1 MGSVSQVQKRACIK
15 ILPFMPLIAIVP
27 HGGNAN
33 IDICFWN
40 MDTHER
46 ARKDDQ
52 ISAKKDAPPR
62 RLNKEKIQTNKHK
75 KKRAKMKGR
84 RVMKKAQLAKET
96 IENMEKKLKKEKH
109 PIQMVIKT
117 VMFPS

>member
-1 MGSVSQVQKRACIK
+1 
-15 ILPFMPLIAIVP
+15 MPQIAIVQ

-33 IDICFWN
+33 FDICLWN

-52 ISAKKDAPPR
+52 ISAKKDAPPHR
-62 RLNKEKIQTNKHK
+62 PNKEKIQTTKNKT
-75 KKRAKMKGR
+75 KRAKMKGR
-84 RVMKKAQLAKET
+84 RLMKKVQTAKET
-96 IENMEKKLKKEKH
+96 IGNTEKKLKKEKH
-109 PIQMVIKT
+109 PIQVVIKT